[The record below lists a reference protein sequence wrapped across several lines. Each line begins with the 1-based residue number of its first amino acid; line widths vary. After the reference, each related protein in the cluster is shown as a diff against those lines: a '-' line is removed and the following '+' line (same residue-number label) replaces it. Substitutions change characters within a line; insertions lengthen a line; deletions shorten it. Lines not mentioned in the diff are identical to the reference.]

1 LIELSKEWSLEM
13 SDSMNEG
20 RDTAGLLDSE
30 GHEKAGVEFC
40 AQIESFVREQP
51 LAAALILLGVGY
63 VMGRLRL
70 IV

>member
-1 LIELSKEWSLEM
+1 M

-20 RDTAGLLDSE
+20 QDAEGLLDSK
-30 GHEKAGVEFC
+30 GRKKAEAEFC

-51 LAAALILLGVGY
+51 LAAALIILGIGY

>member
-1 LIELSKEWSLEM
+1 MEPDM

-20 RDTAGLLDSE
+20 HDTAGLLDPK
-30 GHEKAGVEFC
+30 GHEKAGAEFC

-51 LAAALILLGVGY
+51 LAAALILLGIGY

>member
-1 LIELSKEWSLEM
+1 MEPEM
-13 SDSMNEG
+13 SDSMNEAQ
-20 RDTAGLLDSE
+20 DTAGLLDSK
-30 GHEKAGVEFC
+30 GHEKAEVEFC

-51 LAAALILLGVGY
+51 LATALILLGIGY

>member
-1 LIELSKEWSLEM
+1 M

-20 RDTAGLLDSE
+20 HDAEGLLDSK
-30 GHEKAGVEFC
+30 GREKVGADIC

-51 LAAALILLGVGY
+51 LTAALIMLGIGY
-63 VMGRLRL
+63 VMGRLRP

>member
-1 LIELSKEWSLEM
+1 MEPEM

-20 RDTAGLLDSE
+20 QDAAGLVDSN

-40 AQIESFVREQP
+40 AQIESFVRKQP
-51 LAAALILLGVGY
+51 MAAALILLGIGY
-63 VMGRLRL
+63 IMGRLRM